1 MFDNPE
7 IDKLIIFALLGMVAV
22 LGIAVI
28 FLGVKKNTYYVD
40 ENGDEIQP
48 VSKAQAQNKAVKQ
61 QTRPVEVTPV
71 KPVEDLAF
79 ENQLQEAMAVK
90 PASPKGVEL
99 TITINGSSQQ
109 VAVNTLPAMLGRDS
123 NSCEIPVSEPAVS
136 RRHARFTVDNGTLYL
151 EDVSEHNGTF
161 LNGSKLPPLGRGKVT
176 EGAKINLGRA
186 EIIVNKILY

>member
-40 ENGDEIQP
+40 ENGDEIKP
-48 VSKAQAQNKAVKQ
+48 VSKAQAQKKVVQ
-61 QTRPVEVTPV
+61 QPKPVEAAPI

-79 ENQLQEAMAVK
+79 ENQLQEAMSVK
-90 PASPKGVEL
+90 PASPKGVAL
-99 TITINGSSQQ
+99 TITINGLAQQ
-109 VAVNTLPAMLGRDS
+109 VTVNTLPAMLGRDS

-136 RRHARFTVDNGTLYL
+136 RRHARFTVDDGTLYL

>member
-48 VSKAQAQNKAVKQ
+48 VSKAQAKKKVVQ
-61 QTRPVEVTPV
+61 QP
-71 KPVEDLAF
+71 KPVEAAQIKPTEDVAF
-79 ENQLQEAMAVK
+79 ENQLQEAMSVK
-90 PASPKGVEL
+90 PASPKGVAL
-99 TITINGSSQQ
+99 TITINGLAQQ
-109 VAVNTLPAMLGRDS
+109 VTVNTLPAMLGRDS

-161 LNGSKLPPLGRGKVT
+161 LNGSKLPPLGRGKVS

>member
-48 VSKAQAQNKAVKQ
+48 VSKAQAQKKVVQKPK
-61 QTRPVEVTPV
+61 PVEVAPT
-71 KPVEDLAF
+71 KPAEDIAF
-79 ENQLQEAMAVK
+79 ENQLQEAMSVK
-90 PASPKGVEL
+90 PASPKGVSL
-99 TITINGSSQQ
+99 TITINGLSQQ
-109 VAVNTLPAMLGRDS
+109 VTVNTLPAMLGRDS

-161 LNGSKLPPLGRGKVT
+161 LNGSKLPSLGRGKVL

>member
-28 FLGVKKNTYYVD
+28 FLGVKRNTYYVD

-48 VSKAQAQNKAVKQ
+48 VSKAQAKKKVVQ
-61 QTRPVEVTPV
+61 QP
-71 KPVEDLAF
+71 KPVEAAPIKPTEDVAF
-79 ENQLQEAMAVK
+79 ENQLQEAMSVK
-90 PASPKGVEL
+90 PASPKGVAL
-99 TITINGSSQQ
+99 TITINGLSQQ
-109 VAVNTLPAMLGRDS
+109 VTVNTLPAMLGRDS

-161 LNGSKLPPLGRGKVT
+161 LNGSKLPPLGRGKVS

>member
-48 VSKAQAQNKAVKQ
+48 VSKAQAKKKVVQ
-61 QTRPVEVTPV
+61 QP
-71 KPVEDLAF
+71 KPVEAAPIKPTEDVAF
-79 ENQLQEAMAVK
+79 ENQLQEAMSVK
-90 PASPKGVEL
+90 PASPKGVAL
-99 TITINGSSQQ
+99 TITINGLSQQ
-109 VAVNTLPAMLGRDS
+109 VTVNTLPAMLGRDS

-161 LNGSKLPPLGRGKVT
+161 LNGSKLPPLGRGKVS

>member
-48 VSKAQAQNKAVKQ
+48 VSKAQAQKKVVQ
-61 QTRPVEVTPV
+61 QPKPVEAAPI

-90 PASPKGVEL
+90 PASPKGVAL
-99 TITINGSSQQ
+99 TITINGLSQQ
-109 VAVNTLPAMLGRDS
+109 VTVNTLPAMLGRDS
-123 NSCEIPVSEPAVS
+123 SSCEIPVSEPAVS

-161 LNGSKLPPLGRGKVT
+161 LNGSKLPPLGRGKVS

>member
-40 ENGDEIQP
+40 ENGDEIKP
-48 VSKAQAQNKAVKQ
+48 VSKAQAQKKVAQ
-61 QTRPVEVTPV
+61 QTKPVESAPI

-79 ENQLQEAMAVK
+79 ENQLQEAMSVK
-90 PASPKGVEL
+90 PASPKGVAL
-99 TITINGSSQQ
+99 TITINGLAQQ
-109 VAVNTLPAMLGRDS
+109 VTVNTLPAMLGRDS

-136 RRHARFTVDNGTLYL
+136 RRHARFTVDDGTLYL

>member
-40 ENGDEIQP
+40 ENGDEIKP
-48 VSKAQAQNKAVKQ
+48 VSKAQAQKKVVQ
-61 QTRPVEVTPV
+61 QPKPVEAAPI
-71 KPVEDLAF
+71 KPVEDFAF

-90 PASPKGVEL
+90 PASPKGVAL
-99 TITINGSSQQ
+99 TITINGLAQQ
-109 VAVNTLPAMLGRDS
+109 VTVNTLPAMLGRDS

>member
-40 ENGDEIQP
+40 ENGDEIKP
-48 VSKAQAQNKAVKQ
+48 VTKAQAQKKVAQ
-61 QTRPVEVTPV
+61 QPKPVEPAVV
-71 KPVEDLAF
+71 KPAEDLAF
-79 ENQLQEAMAVK
+79 ENKLQEAMSVK

-99 TITINGSSQQ
+99 TITINGMSQQ
-109 VAVNTLPAMLGRDS
+109 VTVNTLPAMLGRDS

-136 RRHARFTVDNGTLYL
+136 RRHARFTVENGTLYL

-176 EGAKINLGRA
+176 DGVKINLGRA